1 MKTFSL
7 IASVTVAA
15 VSSLILAACGGGKK
29 EEQKTTKDSSA
40 VTKVVPGT
48 PIKYDSSKRYIFLTW
63 DDSPQPPGTIVC
75 KNLFKE
81 LGVKA
86 TFFAVGMHQFDF
98 LRKKIIDSI
107 RDSYPQFLLANHS
120 YTHGFRNNYK
130 SFYSNADSAAKDFL
144 KAQEELKVPVKIIRL
159 PGNNSWVG
167 KGEMKGPHSTMN
179 VCKKLDSLGF
189 NVIGWDVEW
198 QFKGGST
205 PVQSA
210 DQMLAEIQRKFDNY
224 ITNEPNAIVILAHD
238 RMFAKPQYLDSLR
251 KFITVLKQDP
261 HNVFETVDHYPLVQE
276 K

>member
-1 MKTFSL
+1 MRTFSIL
-7 IASVTVAA
+7 STVTAGAVAA
-15 VSSLILAACGGGKK
+15 ILLSACGGGKQ
-29 EEQKTTKDSSA
+29 EEPKAAKDS
-40 VTKVVPGT
+40 VVVKTGPGT

-86 TFFAVGMHQFDF
+86 TFFAVGMHQFDVI
-98 LRKKIIDSI
+98 RKKIVDSI
-107 RDSYPQFLLANHS
+107 RNEYPQFLLANHS
-120 YTHGFRNNYK
+120 YTHGFKNNYRA
-130 SFYSNADSAAKDFL
+130 FYTNVDSAAKDFL
-144 KAQEELKVPVKIIRL
+144 KAQEDLKVPVKIIRL

-167 KGEMKGPHSTMN
+167 KGEMKGPKSTMN

-198 QFKGGST
+198 QFKGGSV

-210 DQMLAEIQRKFDNY
+210 DQMVAEIHKKFDNY

-261 HNVFETVDHYPLVQE
+261 QNVFETVDHYPLVQE
-276 K
+276 SR